1 MERGPLIGGA
11 LLAAAAVGI
20 VGFYLVM
27 AGGDTGDMPET
38 TRQVHQV
45 EQLEEAG
52 EAGEVV
58 GQKVEPPEDPVE
70 AVIQGQWDTKEHGQI
85 SGDDWDEIRAI
96 QAQKDRAKMEGIIE
110 AFIAPLGVD
119 KAQVRQTFEDLQ
131 VKHEAVNAEVRDGW
145 ISTRAAR
152 KQHEEARKEAEA
164 KMFELLGQEQAQAL
178 RDKLAK
184 QRMVFY

>member
-11 LLAAAAVGI
+11 LLVVAAVGV

-27 AGGDTGDMPET
+27 ASGDTGDMPET

-45 EQLEEAG
+45 EQLEKKDQH
-52 EAGEVV
+52 EVV
-58 GQKVEPPEDPVE
+58 RQPETPAPEDPVA
-70 AVIQGQWDTKEHGQI
+70 AVIQGEWDTKQHGQI
-85 SGDDWDEIRAI
+85 SGDDWDEIRAV
-96 QAQKDRAKMEGIIE
+96 QAQKSRAKMEGIVE
-110 AFIAPLGVD
+110 AYIASLDVD
-119 KAQVRQTFEDLQ
+119 KAAVRQTLEDLH
-131 VKHEAVNAEVRDGW
+131 VKQEAVNAEVQEGW

-152 KQHEEARKEAEA
+152 KQHDEARKEAEK
-164 KMFELLGQEQAQAL
+164 KMFELLGQEKAEEL